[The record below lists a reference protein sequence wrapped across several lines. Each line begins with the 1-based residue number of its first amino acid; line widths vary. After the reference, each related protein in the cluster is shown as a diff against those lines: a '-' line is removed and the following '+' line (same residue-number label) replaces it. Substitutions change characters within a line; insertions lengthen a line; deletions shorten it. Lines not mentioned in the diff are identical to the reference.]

1 MTERHG
7 DTHRINIISLVVLV
21 VNINMTP
28 LENDVL
34 WSAKFVEV
42 IPKRL
47 YFSDSLHGG
56 IRQGECR

>member
-1 MTERHG
+1 MGHLTVNINVNIMIHCSMTERHG

-34 WSAKFVEV
+34 
-42 IPKRL
+42 
-47 YFSDSLHGG
+47 
-56 IRQGECR
+56 